1 MAKNTG
7 RASRALGFGGS
18 PFETMSPLPIV
29 ADRAPRTTDL
39 NFPIGQQW
47 INQPLDDIYE
57 LTSVAAGAAHWEVI
71 NAAAPGSAP
80 ISKYIVDADG
90 TAGYTTI
97 QAAINAA
104 VVAGLPATVY
114 VRPGTYTENLTLYT
128 LIDIVGAVGV
138 GDTGAC
144 TIIGLHT
151 PPAAGA
157 ITLRNLYLQ
166 SATHIFSSAVAGT
179 ATIILMDNFV
189 AVTNGYTFNLPN
201 WTGSLVAFDVGQ
213 GGTNN
218 GEINNTGGATIF
230 YTNVTAGQGA
240 GNSAII
246 SGAFEIYNV
255 VFNCPISI
263 QGAATGTI
271 SGGSWFYRTLT
282 TAATATVV
290 IANSYLSTG
299 ATAAI
304 SHGSAN
310 ALSLSNVSIST
321 SNNPAIAGAGAGAV
335 TLSGVEFT
343 DGSNLAATLTLSSA
357 AETRSTKLL
366 CGDSVYR
373 VNAFTNE
380 NDVVQA
386 YAIDATA
393 AGAGDRN
400 AIEGN
405 LQVTSGNGNHTPDAV
420 QGAIFAIAGANVLTT
435 FGVRGFCD
443 QADGSVI
450 ASTAAGVEGHLN
462 LRETNAADLPAVYA
476 FAVKG
481 YLDSTDAAGVP
492 GGMTAGVGSV
502 VEYNTPFNTKAYGFV
517 ASRLNSG
524 GGAGTAAQ
532 AAYGVLQGTV
542 AAADWLYG
550 LDLYNGAAG
559 VAYTT
564 ADIRFQ
570 NQSKIAV
577 ATTGVTFS
585 GNVAGRSFN
594 PTNTNIAS
602 FDVDVMLQS
611 KANTGAAPTGA
622 TGDYNIMYMQ
632 DRTVMEQFILGAG
645 QTIIAPR
652 LQNDGLLISLD
663 LTVSEGAEYYFGH
676 TTRSR
681 HRFTI
686 GSSPAFFIE
695 STFKVADCGTSDPL
709 WIGFRILGAP
719 NAAYAT
725 YTDACVIG
733 LHNTTNADTVI
744 TGKNLNNTGWA
755 YVNST
760 NAWTDGQTHTI
771 RLDVSAAGVCSYLLD
786 GVALAASQAMTFDN
800 GDVVIPFIHHLFA
813 AAGAPAAIHMQS
825 LKCGFSAWT

>member
-1 MAKNTG
+1 MAKY
-7 RASRALGFGGS
+7 RSSLGFGGS
-18 PFETMSPLPIV
+18 PFETLNPLPII
-29 ADRAPRTTDL
+29 ANRIPIASDI
-39 NFPIGQQW
+39 NYPIGQVW
-47 INQPLDDIYE
+47 IVSATHQSYI
-57 LTSVAAGAAHWEVI
+57 LTQVAANLAHWDAITLNSAGV
-71 NAAAPGSAP
+71 AP
-80 ISKYIVDADG
+80 ISLYIVDALGG
-90 TAGYTTI
+90 TGYTTI
-97 QAAINAA
+97 QSAINAA
-104 VVAGLPATVY
+104 NTAGVPATIY
-114 VRPGTYTENLTLYT
+114 VRPGTYTENLTLRS

-144 TIIGLHT
+144 TIIGKHT

-166 SATHIFSSAVAGT
+166 SATHIFDSAAAGT
-179 ATIILMDNFV
+179 TEIILMDDFV

-201 WTGSLVAFDVGQ
+201 WTGTLVAFDVGQ

-271 SGGSWFYRTLT
+271 AGGSWFHRTIT
-282 TAATATVV
+282 TAATATVS
-290 IANSYLSTG
+290 IANSYISTG

-321 SNNPAIAGAGAGAV
+321 SNNPAIAGAGAGAI

-343 DGSNLAATLTLSSA
+343 DGSNLAATLTLSSS

-386 YAIDATA
+386 YATDATA

-481 YLDSTDAAGVP
+481 YLDSTDTAGVP
-492 GGMTAGVGSV
+492 GGMTAGVGSI
-502 VEYNTPFNTKAYGFV
+502 VEYNTPFNAKAYGFL

-524 GGAGTAAQ
+524 AGAGTAGQ

-542 AAADWLYG
+542 AIPDWLYG
-550 LDLYNGAAG
+550 LDLYNGAGG
-559 VAYTT
+559 VAYTN
-564 ADIRFQ
+564 ADIRLRNTTLINSTTATDVYMSLPANGRLDIQLGDAAGTEQLGIYSSTPALVAAIDSQGDFTG
-570 NQSKIAV
+570 NSVDVTLDVRGREMRADGDSGVGV
-577 ATTGVTFS
+577 ATTVQLT
-585 GNVAGRSFN
+585 NV
-594 PTNTNIAS
+594 
-602 FDVDVMLQS
+602 VDE
-611 KANTGAAPTGA
+611 A
-622 TGDYNIMYMQ
+622 
-632 DRTVMEQFILGAG
+632 LGAG
-645 QTIIAPR
+645 AGVVLMKTGNPG
-652 LQNDGLLISLD
+652 N
-663 LTVSEGAEYYFGH
+663 
-676 TTRSR
+676 
-681 HRFTI
+681 
-686 GSSPAFFIE
+686 SSGWLKI
-695 STFKVADCGTSDPL
+695 
-709 WIGFRILGAP
+709 
-719 NAAYAT
+719 YANGNVR
-725 YTDACVIG
+725 Y
-733 LHNTTNADTVI
+733 LPYWTVI
-744 TGKNLNNTGWA
+744 
-755 YVNST
+755 S
-760 NAWTDGQTHTI
+760 
-771 RLDVSAAGVCSYLLD
+771 
-786 GVALAASQAMTFDN
+786 
-800 GDVVIPFIHHLFA
+800 P
-813 AAGAPAAIHMQS
+813 
-825 LKCGFSAWT
+825 